1 MLEVRFDVKTD
12 FGTDMSM
19 SIIINYATQGPSF
32 AEDSES
38 IEVPPITCSP
48 RDEEW
53 SLELPAILGVE
64 NPSDVNIRLMETSS
78 FASQFQY
85 I

>member
-1 MLEVRFDVKTD
+1 MSKLLEVRFDVKTD

-19 SIIINYATQGPSF
+19 TVIINYATQGPKF

-48 RDEEW
+48 QDE
-53 SLELPAILGVE
+53 
-64 NPSDVNIRLMETSS
+64 
-78 FASQFQY
+78 
-85 I
+85 